1 MFTVQ
6 DLRKLPPE
14 KVKQVLSELTPQ
26 QLEELQYDWKFWG
39 RPEQQEPKGNWK
51 IWLPLAGRGWGKTRC
66 GAEWVR
72 HRIKSGDRRIAC
84 VAPTK
89 GDVRRVMVEGESG
102 LLNICWKGDKTYRGA
117 EMGFPVWSPTNNSV
131 TWANGAKA
139 EFFSAEDPERLRGPQ
154 FHSAWCFI
162 EGTQVVTDAGEKD
175 VKTLQ
180 VGHRVLTSKGFKS
193 ILATSQRVM
202 PVGTVV
208 FSNGTILTGTYE
220 HPIWTNDGWVKLGEL
235 KEGNIVCAI
244 NVSSGTVSGGIA
256 TTTDTMS
263 IGEQGLSKEKIE
275 TTCTG
280 QNSNTILG
288 KFQKVMMFTTK
299 MVTNLTTKFLT
310 WKSYLSQSTE
320 DYMLNLNQSLK
331 RIMKNSSSRLAV
343 MTVVRNWLEARKLL
357 PIVRSVPTK
366 VQTNEGHMS
375 GLALSVEKPLEQ
387 LEVTSVVSVVSTW
400 EEETEQTVYNIE
412 VEGCPEYFANG
423 ILTHNCDE
431 ICLISSSYINT
442 DSGLKAINTI
452 TKKDKVLTRFGYKPV
467 LDAWHTGKRDTW
479 KITTK
484 TGKTLQGTFDHP
496 VMTQDGWK
504 SLGKLQVGES
514 ILVLSGMADVGI
526 KPNVITS
533 TEQVSYSTEK
543 STSLL
548 MGLFQKV
555 STSITSMKIKG
566 VMTWKILK
574 HFLSQNT
581 LQSIQKEDLCKTLT
595 QGSGQG
601 HSGTIKNLK
610 SSFARSVAHVLNQLA
625 QEQDFA
631 VDHVRTDTITSV
643 EKASREDVYN
653 ITVKD
658 CHEYFANGILNH
670 NCAWTRMQETWDML
684 QFTLRLGKN
693 PRILVTTTPKPVKL
707 LRQIIKPENIAS
719 GRVYKTSGSSYENS
733 DNIDLEALSQYEGTR
748 LGRQELYAEIL
759 DEAAG
764 ALWNRKMIDDAQ
776 FDLPEDCIVKGED
789 GISVDFDAS
798 RKEFAKKLVKVVV
811 SVDPAVTANEESD
824 LTGIMVA
831 GIDINGNA
839 YILEDATDRYMPEQW
854 AAKAI
859 SLYNDYEAD
868 LIVAE
873 RNQGGEMVR
882 STLRTV
888 DDTVPIKMVH
898 ASRGKYARAE
908 PVSSLYERGK
918 VKHLKYLEDL
928 EEQMVTWEP
937 LGSIGSP
944 DRLDAMVWAVTNLL
958 LKGYAQ
964 APIKISYGKTI
975 NF

>member
-1 MFTVQ
+1 MMFTVQ
-6 DLRKLPPE
+6 DLKKLPPE

-26 QLEELQYDWKFWG
+26 QLEELQYDWSLWG

-180 VGHRVLTSKGFKS
+180 VGHRVLTSKGFKR
-193 ILATSQRVM
+193 ILATSQRPSV
-202 PVGTVV
+202 VGTVK
-208 FSNGTILTGTYE
+208 FSNGKELTGTYE
-220 HPIWTNDGWVKLGEL
+220 HPIWTNRGWVKLGEL
-235 KEGNIVCAI
+235 KEKDIVCAI
-244 NVSSGTVSGGIA
+244 NVLNGTVSGGIA

-263 IGEQGLSKEKIE
+263 IEEQGLSKEKIE
-275 TTCTG
+275 TTYTG

-299 MVTNLTTKFLT
+299 TVTNLTTIFQTLN
-310 WKSYLSQSTE
+310 SYLGRNTCATTEKSPPSQGQITSQCDTK
-320 DYMLNLNQSLK
+320 QTVK
-331 RIMKNSSSRLAV
+331 
-343 MTVVRNWLEARKLL
+343 TVVRWLKEKLL
-357 PIVRSVPTK
+357 PKQSSANSVNSKRQTTSVKLLESVRI
-366 VQTNEGHMS
+366 
-375 GLALSVEKPLEQ
+375 AEKPLSLFE
-387 LEVTSVVSVVSTW
+387 ETSVVNVVSTW
-400 EEETEQTVYNIE
+400 EEETEQVVFNIQ
-412 VEGCPEYFANG
+412 VEDCPEYFVNG

-431 ICLISSSYINT
+431 I
-442 DSGLKAINTI
+442 
-452 TKKDKVLTRFGYKPV
+452 
-467 LDAWHTGKRDTW
+467 
-479 KITTK
+479 
-484 TGKTLQGTFDHP
+484 
-496 VMTQDGWK
+496 
-504 SLGKLQVGES
+504 
-514 ILVLSGMADVGI
+514 
-526 KPNVITS
+526 
-533 TEQVSYSTEK
+533 
-543 STSLL
+543 
-548 MGLFQKV
+548 
-555 STSITSMKIKG
+555 
-566 VMTWKILK
+566 
-574 HFLSQNT
+574 
-581 LQSIQKEDLCKTLT
+581 
-595 QGSGQG
+595 
-601 HSGTIKNLK
+601 
-610 SSFARSVAHVLNQLA
+610 
-625 QEQDFA
+625 
-631 VDHVRTDTITSV
+631 
-643 EKASREDVYN
+643 
-653 ITVKD
+653 
-658 CHEYFANGILNH
+658 
-670 NCAWTRMQETWDML
+670 CAWTRMQETWDML

-707 LRQIIKPENIAS
+707 LRSIIKPENIAS

-776 FDLPEDCIVKGED
+776 FDLPEDCIVKDED
-789 GISVDFDAS
+789 GITVDFDTS
-798 RKEFAKKLVKVVV
+798 RKEFAKKLIKVVV
-811 SVDPAVTANEESD
+811 SVDPAVTSNEESD
-824 LTGIMVA
+824 MTGIMVA

-873 RNQGGEMVR
+873 RNQGGDMVR

-918 VKHLKYLEDL
+918 VKHLKYLENL

-944 DRLDAMVWAVTNLL
+944 DRLDAMVWAITNLL

>member
-6 DLRKLPPE
+6 DLKKLPPE

-154 FHSAWCFI
+154 FHSAWC
-162 EGTQVVTDAGEKD
+162 
-175 VKTLQ
+175 
-180 VGHRVLTSKGFKS
+180 
-193 ILATSQRVM
+193 
-202 PVGTVV
+202 
-208 FSNGTILTGTYE
+208 
-220 HPIWTNDGWVKLGEL
+220 
-235 KEGNIVCAI
+235 
-244 NVSSGTVSGGIA
+244 
-256 TTTDTMS
+256 
-263 IGEQGLSKEKIE
+263 
-275 TTCTG
+275 
-280 QNSNTILG
+280 
-288 KFQKVMMFTTK
+288 
-299 MVTNLTTKFLT
+299 
-310 WKSYLSQSTE
+310 
-320 DYMLNLNQSLK
+320 
-331 RIMKNSSSRLAV
+331 
-343 MTVVRNWLEARKLL
+343 
-357 PIVRSVPTK
+357 
-366 VQTNEGHMS
+366 
-375 GLALSVEKPLEQ
+375 
-387 LEVTSVVSVVSTW
+387 
-400 EEETEQTVYNIE
+400 
-412 VEGCPEYFANG
+412 
-423 ILTHNCDE
+423 DE
-431 ICLISSSYINT
+431 ICLISNSYIET

-496 VMTQDGWK
+496 VMTLDGWK
-504 SLGKLQVGES
+504 SLGKLKAGES
-514 ILVLSGMADVGI
+514 ILVLSGMENVGT
-526 KPNVITS
+526 KPNTITS

-543 STSLL
+543 STNLP

-555 STSITSMKIKG
+555 SMFTTSMKIKG
-566 VMTWKILK
+566 AMTWKILK

-581 LQSIQKEDLCKTLT
+581 LQGIQKEDLCKALT

-601 HSGTIKNLK
+601 HSGLIKNLK

-631 VDHVRTDTITSV
+631 VNHVRTDTITSV

-707 LRQIIKPENIAS
+707 LRSIIKPENIAS

-776 FDLPEDCIVKGED
+776 FDLPEDCIVKDED
-789 GISVDFDAS
+789 GITVNFDAS
-798 RKEFAKKLVKVVV
+798 RKEFAKKLIKVVV
-811 SVDPAVTANEESD
+811 SVDPAITSNEESD

-873 RNQGGEMVR
+873 RNQGGDMVR

-944 DRLDAMVWAVTNLL
+944 DRLDAMVWAITNLL

-964 APIKISYGKTI
+964 APIKISYGKAI

>member
-6 DLRKLPPE
+6 DLKKLPPE

-154 FHSAWCFI
+154 FHSAWC
-162 EGTQVVTDAGEKD
+162 
-175 VKTLQ
+175 
-180 VGHRVLTSKGFKS
+180 
-193 ILATSQRVM
+193 
-202 PVGTVV
+202 
-208 FSNGTILTGTYE
+208 
-220 HPIWTNDGWVKLGEL
+220 
-235 KEGNIVCAI
+235 
-244 NVSSGTVSGGIA
+244 
-256 TTTDTMS
+256 
-263 IGEQGLSKEKIE
+263 
-275 TTCTG
+275 
-280 QNSNTILG
+280 
-288 KFQKVMMFTTK
+288 
-299 MVTNLTTKFLT
+299 
-310 WKSYLSQSTE
+310 
-320 DYMLNLNQSLK
+320 
-331 RIMKNSSSRLAV
+331 
-343 MTVVRNWLEARKLL
+343 
-357 PIVRSVPTK
+357 
-366 VQTNEGHMS
+366 
-375 GLALSVEKPLEQ
+375 
-387 LEVTSVVSVVSTW
+387 
-400 EEETEQTVYNIE
+400 
-412 VEGCPEYFANG
+412 
-423 ILTHNCDE
+423 DE
-431 ICLISSSYINT
+431 ICLISSSYIET
-442 DSGLKAINTI
+442 DSGLKKINTI
-452 TKKDKVLTRFGYKPV
+452 TTKDKVLTRFGYKQV

-514 ILVLSGMADVGI
+514 ILVLSGMADAGI
-526 KPNVITS
+526 KPNAITS

-543 STSLL
+543 STNLP
-548 MGLFQKV
+548 MDLFQKV
-555 STSITSMKIKG
+555 SMFITSMKIKG
-566 VMTWKILK
+566 AMTWKILK

-581 LQSIQKEDLCKTLT
+581 LQNIQKEDLCKTLT

-601 HSGTIKNLK
+601 HSGLIKNLK

-631 VDHVRTDTITSV
+631 VNHVRTDIITSV

-707 LRQIIKPENIAS
+707 LRSIIKPENIAS

-776 FDLPEDCIVKGED
+776 FDLPEDCIVKDED
-789 GISVDFDAS
+789 GITVNFDAS

-811 SVDPAVTANEESD
+811 SVDPAITSNEESD

>member
-1 MFTVQ
+1 
-6 DLRKLPPE
+6 
-14 KVKQVLSELTPQ
+14 
-26 QLEELQYDWKFWG
+26 
-39 RPEQQEPKGNWK
+39 
-51 IWLPLAGRGWGKTRC
+51 
-66 GAEWVR
+66 
-72 HRIKSGDRRIAC
+72 
-84 VAPTK
+84 
-89 GDVRRVMVEGESG
+89 
-102 LLNICWKGDKTYRGA
+102 
-117 EMGFPVWSPTNNSV
+117 
-131 TWANGAKA
+131 
-139 EFFSAEDPERLRGPQ
+139 
-154 FHSAWCFI
+154 
-162 EGTQVVTDAGEKD
+162 
-175 VKTLQ
+175 
-180 VGHRVLTSKGFKS
+180 
-193 ILATSQRVM
+193 
-202 PVGTVV
+202 
-208 FSNGTILTGTYE
+208 
-220 HPIWTNDGWVKLGEL
+220 
-235 KEGNIVCAI
+235 
-244 NVSSGTVSGGIA
+244 
-256 TTTDTMS
+256 
-263 IGEQGLSKEKIE
+263 
-275 TTCTG
+275 
-280 QNSNTILG
+280 
-288 KFQKVMMFTTK
+288 
-299 MVTNLTTKFLT
+299 
-310 WKSYLSQSTE
+310 
-320 DYMLNLNQSLK
+320 
-331 RIMKNSSSRLAV
+331 
-343 MTVVRNWLEARKLL
+343 
-357 PIVRSVPTK
+357 
-366 VQTNEGHMS
+366 
-375 GLALSVEKPLEQ
+375 
-387 LEVTSVVSVVSTW
+387 
-400 EEETEQTVYNIE
+400 
-412 VEGCPEYFANG
+412 
-423 ILTHNCDE
+423 
-431 ICLISSSYINT
+431 
-442 DSGLKAINTI
+442 
-452 TKKDKVLTRFGYKPV
+452 
-467 LDAWHTGKRDTW
+467 
-479 KITTK
+479 
-484 TGKTLQGTFDHP
+484 
-496 VMTQDGWK
+496 MTQDGWK
-504 SLGKLQVGES
+504 SLGKLKVGES
-514 ILVLSGMADVGI
+514 ILVLSGMVDAGI
-526 KPNVITS
+526 KPNAITS
-533 TEQVSYSTEK
+533 TEQVNSYTEK
-543 STSLL
+543 STNPL

-555 STSITSMKIKG
+555 STFITSMKIKG

-601 HSGTIKNLK
+601 HSGIIKNLK

-631 VDHVRTDTITSV
+631 VNHVRIDTITNV
-643 EKASREDVYN
+643 EKAGREDVYN

-707 LRQIIKPENIAS
+707 LRSIIKPENIAS

-776 FDLPEDCIVKGED
+776 FDLPEDCIVKDED
-789 GISVDFDAS
+789 GITVNFDAS
-798 RKEFAKKLVKVVV
+798 RKEFAKKLIKVVV
-811 SVDPAVTANEESD
+811 SVDPAITSNEESD

-839 YILEDATDRYMPEQW
+839 YILEDATDSYMPEQW

-859 SLYNDYEAD
+859 SLYNEYEAD

-873 RNQGGEMVR
+873 RNQGGDMVR

-888 DDTVPIKMVH
+888 DDTAPIKMVH

>member
-6 DLRKLPPE
+6 DLKKLPPE

-180 VGHRVLTSKGFKS
+180 VGQRVLTSKGFKR
-193 ILATSQRVM
+193 ILATSQR
-202 PVGTVV
+202 PSIVGTVK
-208 FSNGTILTGTYE
+208 FSNGKELTGTYE
-220 HPIWTNDGWVKLGEL
+220 HPIWTNRGWVKLGEL

-244 NVSSGTVSGGIA
+244 NVLNGTVSGGI
-256 TTTDTMS
+256 TTMTDTTNT
-263 IGEQGLSKEKIE
+263 GEQDQKVVKTEKD
-275 TTCTG
+275 CTG
-280 QNSNTILG
+280 QFTKITTG
-288 KFQKVMMFTTK
+288 KFQKVSTYITR
-299 MVTNLTTKFLT
+299 MVTKLTTTFQT
-310 WKSYLSQSTE
+310 SNSYPGRNTCDTTEKSLLSQGQILSQCDTK
-320 DYMLNLNQSLK
+320 QTVK
-331 RIMKNSSSRLAV
+331 
-343 MTVVRNWLEARKLL
+343 TVVRWLKEKLL
-357 PIVRSVPTK
+357 LKKSSANSVSSKRQTTSVKLLESVRI
-366 VQTNEGHMS
+366 
-375 GLALSVEKPLEQ
+375 AEKPLSLFE
-387 LEVTSVVSVVSTW
+387 ETSVVNVVSTW
-400 EEETEQTVYNIE
+400 EEETEQVVFNIQ
-412 VEGCPEYFANG
+412 VEDCPEYFANG

-431 ICLISSSYINT
+431 I
-442 DSGLKAINTI
+442 
-452 TKKDKVLTRFGYKPV
+452 
-467 LDAWHTGKRDTW
+467 
-479 KITTK
+479 
-484 TGKTLQGTFDHP
+484 
-496 VMTQDGWK
+496 
-504 SLGKLQVGES
+504 
-514 ILVLSGMADVGI
+514 
-526 KPNVITS
+526 
-533 TEQVSYSTEK
+533 
-543 STSLL
+543 
-548 MGLFQKV
+548 
-555 STSITSMKIKG
+555 
-566 VMTWKILK
+566 
-574 HFLSQNT
+574 
-581 LQSIQKEDLCKTLT
+581 
-595 QGSGQG
+595 
-601 HSGTIKNLK
+601 
-610 SSFARSVAHVLNQLA
+610 
-625 QEQDFA
+625 
-631 VDHVRTDTITSV
+631 
-643 EKASREDVYN
+643 
-653 ITVKD
+653 
-658 CHEYFANGILNH
+658 
-670 NCAWTRMQETWDML
+670 CAWTRMQETWDML

-707 LRQIIKPENIAS
+707 LRSIIKPENIAS

-776 FDLPEDCIVKGED
+776 FDLPEDCIVKDED
-789 GISVDFDAS
+789 GITVNFDAS
-798 RKEFAKKLVKVVV
+798 RKEFAKKLIKVVV
-811 SVDPAVTANEESD
+811 SVDPAITSNEESD

-859 SLYNDYEAD
+859 SLYNEYEAD

-873 RNQGGEMVR
+873 RNQGGDMVR